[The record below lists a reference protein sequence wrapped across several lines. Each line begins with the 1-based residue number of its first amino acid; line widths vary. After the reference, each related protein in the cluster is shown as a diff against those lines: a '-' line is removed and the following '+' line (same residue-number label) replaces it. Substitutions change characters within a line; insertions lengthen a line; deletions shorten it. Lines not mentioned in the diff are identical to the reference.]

1 MAIAIRPISKK
12 DIEGYFEVFQSVVDE
27 EEYLLFNPGELS
39 FQKSRDWVLDTIK
52 RNAVMVVAEVN
63 GKIVGWCDIT
73 PREKEKE
80 KHVGILG
87 IGVDKGYRAK
97 GIGEALIRNA
107 LERAKQQDLEKV
119 QLGVFASNTRAY
131 EFYKKQGFRE
141 EGREQKAA
149 KIREKYVDHV
159 LMAKF
164 L

>member
-39 FQKSRDWVLDTIK
+39 FQKSRNWVLDTIK
-52 RNAVMVVAEVN
+52 RNAVMVVAE
-63 GKIVGWCDIT
+63 
-73 PREKEKE
+73 EKE